1 MVKTYQMK
9 IVNIIAL
16 ILSILLI
23 GISLYYIE
31 ENLTEEGGLLTFPFF
46 LFFFVIF
53 IANFKRAKGISI
65 MGILFSL
72 IMMAWD
78 GAMID
83 SPSHISFD
91 EVGIAWIAYAAICI
105 LFFSILIKKATKLPK
120 ESTEI
125 IDDMEM
131 ES

>member
-1 MVKTYQMK
+1 MK
-9 IVNIIAL
+9 ILNIIAL
-16 ILSILLI
+16 VLSILLI

-46 LFFFVIF
+46 IIFFILY

-78 GAMID
+78 AAMID

-91 EVGIAWIAYAAICI
+91 EVGVAWIGYAVISI
-105 LFFSILIKKATKLPK
+105 LFFSILIKKSNKSIK
-120 ESTEI
+120 ESEEI
-125 IDDMEM
+125 IDDMEL
-131 ES
+131 